1 MYEHSTDTTNR
12 FPRNGLKWS
21 ARDLALLKINAGKI
35 SADEIAYYLRR
46 DVEAVHIKASR
57 LGISLVTN
65 KCKRGHARVYQKGRW
80 RCPECRKLKGY

>member
-1 MYEHSTDTTNR
+1 MSNVTNR

-35 SADEIAYYLRR
+35 GADEIAYYLRR

-65 KCKRGHARVYQKGRW
+65 KCKRGHARVYKKGRW

>member
-1 MYEHSTDTTNR
+1 MIQNWNTNR

-35 SADEIAYYLRR
+35 NADEIAYYLRR
-46 DVEAVHIKASR
+46 EVEAVHIKASR

-65 KCKRGHARVYQKGRW
+65 KCKRGHARVYKKGRW